1 MASEN
6 KKLVSTGSIYV
17 ITSITTQLIN
27 LFLIPIYT
35 KNLATSQ
42 YGQYNIIIALQ
53 GLLAIFIT
61 FGVYSGFCRFFN
73 EYEDKNRLKN
83 TTLTFSIICG
93 SIFIILGIL
102 ISPFMASFIFQ
113 NDVNGS
119 EYIKYIVLS
128 STITSITAVYES
140 YLSMQ
145 YKALQA
151 SLISISNMLIKTI
164 LSIYFIIILQ
174 KGVIGILVG
183 QFLAN
188 LVIAIVLLVWDIRN
202 IKFIIDKK
210 ELKQMLKFSLGLIPG
225 NASALVLTLIDRY
238 FIKGIINLSAVA
250 IYSMAYK
257 IGMLI
262 EPVFIN
268 PFSRA
273 FTPYKFKVYD
283 YKDGKEKLKN
293 VFKYFNFI
301 SWFCILGLSI
311 FAKIFI
317 RILSTPEYVQGF
329 KIIPIIAFSYYLY
342 GLGAFYCIGFQ
353 IANKTIIDSII
364 LIFAAVINVLFNFIL
379 IPKVGI
385 YGAAISTVISY
396 LFTNCMYYI
405 FGRKYYKLGIGIL
418 EPVKYGGICVSLYI
432 IYLLSNNIIS
442 NIYFE
447 IVFNIILCG
456 LYIMLC
462 IIFRFISYEK
472 LLSLINPN
480 DSKSSIIDITSKNN
494 SSFPIDTKI
503 NFQQIIITPD
513 SNRAYVINPR
523 SKNISIIDIPNN
535 IEITTVSINPVI
547 PSDLAI
553 TSRESEVYVINNLG
567 LGVSIINISTN
578 MDVVNAHIENS
589 QNGIAITSDGSIVIT
604 PDDTRAYVINS
615 VNNNV
620 SVIDVFSNRIIDT
633 IYIKDALRS
642 WSIY

>member
-17 ITSITTQLIN
+17 VTSIITQLIN
-27 LFLIPIYT
+27 LFLIPICT
-35 KNLATSQ
+35 KNLTTSQ

-83 TTLTFSIICG
+83 TTLTFSIACG
-93 SIFIILGIL
+93 SIFTILGIL
-102 ISPFMASFIFQ
+102 ISPFIASFIFP
-113 NDVNGS
+113 NDIDGS

-128 STITSITAVYES
+128 SAITSITAVYES

-151 SLISISNMLIKTI
+151 SLINISNMLIKII

-174 KGVIGILVG
+174 KGVLGILEA

-188 LVIAIVLLVWDIRN
+188 LVIVVILLVWDIRN
-202 IKFIIDKK
+202 IKFIICKK
-210 ELKQMLKFSLGLIPG
+210 ELKQILKFSLGLIPG
-225 NASALVLTLIDRY
+225 NASAWVLTLIDRY

-250 IYSMAYK
+250 VYSMAYK

-268 PFSRA
+268 PFSKA
-273 FTPYKFKVYD
+273 FIPYKFKVYRD
-283 YKDGKEKLKN
+283 KNGKEKLKN

-311 FAKIFI
+311 FAKMFI
-317 RILSTPEYVQGF
+317 EILSTPEYVQGF

-364 LIFAAVINVLFNFIL
+364 LIFAAVINVLFNLIL

-405 FGRKYYKLGIGIL
+405 FGRKYYKVGIGIL
-418 EPVKYGGICVSLYI
+418 EPVKYGCIYVSLYI
-432 IYLLSNNIIS
+432 IYLLSNKIS
-442 NIYFE
+442 SNVYFE

-456 LYIMLC
+456 LYIILC
-462 IIFRFISYEK
+462 IIFRFISCEK

-494 SSFPIDTKI
+494 SSLSINTKI

-513 SNRAYVINPR
+513 SNRAYVINPGYKDI
-523 SKNISIIDIPNN
+523 SVIDISNNVEINTISINHIISWDVG
-535 IEITTVSINPVI
+535 ITPEGSG
-547 PSDLAI
+547 
-553 TSRESEVYVINNLG
+553 VYVITNLG
-567 LGVSIINISTN
+567 LGVSVINMSTN
-578 MDVVNAHIENS
+578 IDVVNIYIENS
-589 QNGIAITSDGSIVIT
+589 QNGIAITPHGRVVIT
-604 PDDTRAYVINS
+604 PNDTRAYVINS
-615 VNNNV
+615 ANNNV
-620 SVIDVFSNRIIDT
+620 SVIDAFSNKVINT
-633 IYIKDALRS
+633 IYIKDALRR
-642 WSIY
+642 